1 MDSPDW
7 DIDAVF
13 WFQLYNDT
21 DVKGEDPIA
30 ITQMFNVSTSDSSSN
45 RESDTFVYINRGLS
59 TGATAGIAVGSV
71 AGALLL
77 AGLGFFLWRR
87 SQRAKDAAV
96 HNTIHYLCIMK
107 SRNVFLG
114 HLFLQSVQAATL
126 RALDSST
133 PTITWSQCNL
143 DIGNEIWN
151 RLQKAYD
158 CAKFSVPLDYTN
170 EDSSRPLVLD
180 LIKVNAT
187 KHPRKGSVFYNPG
200 GPGSSGVSSVIDSRG
215 RLVDVLG
222 GHYDVISFDPRG
234 SGQTLTA
241 TCGGYFDSSLST
253 LSPQQ
258 ILYEGDDTVNDV
270 DWKRIKCDAWRNAG
284 ELADACYKDHADTGR
299 FYGTPFVAR
308 DIVKIADALG
318 EGNQI
323 NYWGSSYGTVLG
335 QVLAAMFPNRIG
347 RMLLDSNLLADEYF
361 TGTWKSGTKD
371 AEKAIL
377 HFFDECIAAG
387 PQSCSLAA
395 NYSTKASLLKA
406 YSEAQMLYRFDDTLS
421 TTGRPNSKANQFESL
436 LDARIKGA
444 LEGNEAVAFLPF
456 SSYDD
461 IDSNGASALYMIAC
475 GDASFRPNTPDDLF
489 SIYQANLDQ
498 GPFGDTAALDRFQCA
513 RWKFQAA
520 EQIDANSLRRI
531 DTKNPVLIVNGIY
544 DPITPL
550 ISAWEVSSRFPG
562 SRVVVHEGVG
572 HSFTTHPSNCTDD
585 IVARYFNSGS
595 MPKVDTT
602 CKPNLSAF
610 EYIKL
615 LRGYRRD
622 DDLD

>member
-1 MDSPDW
+1 
-7 DIDAVF
+7 
-13 WFQLYNDT
+13 
-21 DVKGEDPIA
+21 
-30 ITQMFNVSTSDSSSN
+30 
-45 RESDTFVYINRGLS
+45 
-59 TGATAGIAVGSV
+59 
-71 AGALLL
+71 
-77 AGLGFFLWRR
+77 
-87 SQRAKDAAV
+87 
-96 HNTIHYLCIMK
+96 MK
-107 SRNVFLG
+107 SRNVLLG

-133 PTITWSQCNL
+133 PTINWSQCNL

-151 RLQKAYD
+151 RRQKAFD

-180 LIKVNAT
+180 LIKANAT
-187 KHPRKGSVFYNPG
+187 KQPRKGSVFYNPG
-200 GPGSSGVSSVIDSRG
+200 GPGSSGVSSVIESRSQ
-215 RLVDVLG
+215 LVDVLD
-222 GHYDVISFDPRG
+222 GHYDVISFDPRD

-241 TCGGYFDSSLST
+241 TCGGYFDRSLST
-253 LSPQQ
+253 LPPQQ
-258 ILYEGDDTVNDV
+258 IFYERDDTVNDV
-270 DWKRIKCDAWRNAG
+270 DWKRIKYDAWRNAG

-323 NYWGSSYGTVLG
+323 NYWGPSYGTVLG

-371 AEKAIL
+371 AGKAIL

-395 NYSTKASLLKA
+395 NYSTTASLLKA
-406 YSEAQMLYRFDDTLS
+406 YDEAQMLYRFDDTLS
-421 TTGRPNSKANQFESL
+421 MAGRSNSKAIQ
-436 LDARIKGA
+436 IKGA
-444 LEGNEAVAFLPF
+444 LEGNEAVAFFPF
-456 SSYDD
+456 SSDDD
-461 IDSNGASALYMIAC
+461 INSNGASALYMIAC

-489 SIYQANLDQ
+489 SIYQTNLDQ
-498 GPFGDTAALDRFQCA
+498 GPFGDTAALDRFQYA

-531 DTKNPVLIVNGIY
+531 NTKNPVLIVNGIY

-572 HSFTTHPSNCTDD
+572 HSFISHPSNCTDD

-595 MPKVDTT
+595 MPEVDTT